1 MIDEGIAEEKEEGWI
16 VFTLGVICL
25 SNNNEY

>member
-1 MIDEGIAEEKEEGWI
+1 MVGGGMAEKEEGWI
-16 VFTLGVICL
+16 VFILGIICL